1 MSLTLLHTADV
12 HLGTRFPSLG
22 EAAQQ
27 RGKDFLETF
36 SKISHIALEKKV
48 DALLIAGDLFDS
60 PHPTPT
66 VFGRVKAEFEKLIEA
81 HIPIVLIPGTHDNIM
96 ASDNIYR
103 HPFFEHIHL
112 FKDPILKEPKTLLIR
127 TTPLYLY
134 GMAYHPD
141 ISKADT
147 SNHYLKNLKRR
158 DDVAPGVHVGLL
170 HGSLAGSPDWK
181 IYAKDFPFQVEDLA
195 ALNLDYCAL
204 GHYHNRTVYH
214 HNGKIVASYPGTP
227 EGKRFRESGPRYVH
241 LLEFD
246 EKNVLTLTPIA
257 VNTKTLIEKEVDLFT
272 LPADI
277 SLTKELMSMGSETIL
292 ARITLKGLIEDV
304 LDIEKLHADLAPY
317 FAHLEIVDKTS
328 LLESQWVQRLEK
340 ENTIRGFFVRKMKE
354 KIESLHTPEE
364 QEVYRTAFKE
374 ILSEFQKRA

>member
-22 EAAQQ
+22 DAAQQ
-27 RGKDFLETF
+27 REKDFLETF
-36 SKISHIALEKKV
+36 SKIVHVALEKKV

-66 VFGRVKAEFEKLIEA
+66 VFGRVKAEFEKCVEA

-96 ASDNIYR
+96 ASDTIYR
-103 HPFFEHIHL
+103 HPFFEQTLL

-127 TTPLYLY
+127 QTPLYLY

-141 ISKADT
+141 ISGE
-147 SNHYLKNLKRR
+147 YLKNLKRR
-158 DDVAPGVHVGLL
+158 EDGTPGVHVGLL
-170 HGSLAGSPDWK
+170 HGSLASSPDWK
-181 IYAKDFPFQVEDLA
+181 IYAKDFPFQLEDLV
-195 ALNLDYCAL
+195 ALDLDYCAL
-204 GHYHNRTVYH
+204 GHYHNRAVFH
-214 HNGKIVASYPGTP
+214 HQGKIVASYPGTP

-246 EKNVLTLTPIA
+246 DHHALTLTPIA

-272 LPADI
+272 LPQDI
-277 SLTKELMSMGSETIL
+277 SLTKELISIGGDPIL
-292 ARITLKGLIEDV
+292 ARIILKGMVEDV

-317 FAHLEIVDKTS
+317 FSYLELVDETS
-328 LLESQWVQRLEK
+328 LLESQWLQRLEK

-354 KIESLHTPEE
+354 KIESLHTSEE
-364 QEVYRTAFKE
+364 QEIYRVAFKE

>member
-22 EAAQQ
+22 EYASQ

-36 SKISHIALEKKV
+36 SKIVHIALEKKV

-60 PHPTPT
+60 PHPSPT
-66 VFGRVKAEFEKLIEA
+66 VFGRVKAELEKLMAA

-96 ASDNIYR
+96 ASDNIFR
-103 HPFFEHIHL
+103 HPFFEHTLL
-112 FKDPILKEPKTLLIR
+112 FKDPILKEPKTLSIR
-127 TTPLYLY
+127 GNSLYLY

-141 ISKADT
+141 VGSVTLPAQ
-147 SNHYLKNLKRR
+147 YLKNLKRR
-158 DDVAPGVHVGLL
+158 EDLPPGVHVGLL

-181 IYAKDFPFQVEDLA
+181 IYAKDFPFQLEDLA

-204 GHYHNRTVYH
+204 GHYHNRMVYH
-214 HNGKIVASYPGTP
+214 HNGKIIASYPGTP
-227 EGKRFRESGPRYVH
+227 EGKRFREAGPRTVH

-246 EKNVLTLTPIA
+246 EKNALTLTPVA
-257 VNTKTLIEKEVDLFT
+257 VNTKTLIEKEIDLFT
-272 LPADI
+272 LPPDI
-277 SLTKELMSMGSETIL
+277 SLTKELMSMGGDHIL
-292 ARITLKGLIEDV
+292 ARIILKGVTEDV

-317 FAHLEIVDKTS
+317 FAYLEVVDETS
-328 LLESQWVQRLEK
+328 LLQSQWLQRLEK

-354 KIESLHTPEE
+354 KIDALHTPEE
-364 QEVYRTAFKE
+364 QEIYRTAFKE

>member
-22 EAAQQ
+22 DAAKK
-27 RGKDFLETF
+27 REKDFLETF
-36 SKISHIALEKKV
+36 SKIVHVALEKKV

-66 VFGRVKAEFEKLIEA
+66 VFGRVKAEFEKCVEA
-81 HIPIVLIPGTHDNIM
+81 HIPIVLIPCTHDNIM
-96 ASDNIYR
+96 ASDTIYR
-103 HPFFEHIHL
+103 HPFFEQTLL
-112 FKDPILKEPKTLLIR
+112 FKDPVLKEPKTLLIR
-127 TTPLYLY
+127 QTPLYLY
-134 GMAYHPD
+134 GMAYHPNV
-141 ISKADT
+141 SGE
-147 SNHYLKNLKRR
+147 YLKNLKRR

-227 EGKRFRESGPRYVH
+227 EGKRFRESGSRYVH

-257 VNTKTLIEKEVDLFT
+257 VNTKTLIEKEIDLFT

-292 ARITLKGLIEDV
+292 ARITLNGLIEDV
-304 LDIEKLHADLAPY
+304 LD
-317 FAHLEIVDKTS
+317 
-328 LLESQWVQRLEK
+328 
-340 ENTIRGFFVRKMKE
+340 
-354 KIESLHTPEE
+354 
-364 QEVYRTAFKE
+364 
-374 ILSEFQKRA
+374 

>member
-1 MSLTLLHTADV
+1 MPLTLLHTADL

-36 SKISHIALEKKV
+36 SRIIHVALEKRV

-60 PHPTPT
+60 PHPTPI

-81 HIPIVLIPGTHDNIM
+81 QIPIVMIPGTHDNIM
-96 ASDNIYR
+96 ASDTIYR
-103 HPFFEHIHL
+103 HPFFEQILL

-127 TTPLYLY
+127 QTPLYLY

-141 ISKADT
+141 ISGE
-147 SNHYLKNLKRR
+147 YLQNLKRR
-158 DDVAPGVHVGLL
+158 ENLVPGIHVGLL

-181 IYAKDFPFQVEDLA
+181 IYAKDFPFKIEDLA
-195 ALNLDYCAL
+195 ALGLDYCAL

-246 EKNVLTLTPIA
+246 DTHTLTLTPLA

-272 LPADI
+272 LPQDI
-277 SLTKELMSMGSETIL
+277 SLTKELMSMGGDHIL
-292 ARITLKGLIEDV
+292 ARIILKGIVEDV

-317 FAHLEIVDKTS
+317 FSYLEVVDETS
-328 LLESQWVQRLEK
+328 LLESQWLGRLEK
-340 ENTIRGFFVRKMKE
+340 ENTIRGFFVRKMKK
-354 KIESLHTPEE
+354 KIELLHSPEE